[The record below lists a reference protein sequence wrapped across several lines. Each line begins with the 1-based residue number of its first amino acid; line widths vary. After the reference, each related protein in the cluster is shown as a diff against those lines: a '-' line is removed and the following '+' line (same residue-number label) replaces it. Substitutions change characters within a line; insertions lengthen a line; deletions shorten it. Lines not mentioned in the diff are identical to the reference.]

1 MVCLHRLIYR
11 LPPINTTFLLVRHGE
26 TEWNAKRRLQGQLD
40 SPLTPVGI
48 EQMEWLASQL
58 AETPDT
64 KAIDHIISSPL
75 ARTQSSAV
83 ILQKKLQRPLS
94 IKHALKE
101 RSFGIWEGKLF
112 DAIKHEPTF
121 KKVFFEIT
129 ETSIEQGESAIEARQ
144 RMQQSLAQL
153 AVKYR
158 GQRLLVV
165 THGEILRCFLSG
177 IDNSMDG
184 SAYQLFKNGKVFQV
198 VYNLS
203 QQSFK
208 LLTY

>member
-1 MVCLHRLIYR
+1 MQRLNCR
-11 LPPINTTFLLVRHGE
+11 LSAINTTFLLVRHGE
-26 TEWNAKRRLQGQLD
+26 TEWNAERRLQGQLD
-40 SPLTPVGI
+40 SPLTLAGI
-48 EQMEWLASQL
+48 EQMECLASSL
-58 AETPDT
+58 ATTPDI

-101 RSFGIWEGKLF
+101 RSFGVWEGKLF

-129 ETSIEQGESAIEARQ
+129 ETPIEQGESAIEARQ

-153 AVKYR
+153 AIKYR

-177 IDNSMDG
+177 IDNNMDG
-184 SAYQLFKNGKVFQV
+184 SAYQLFKNGKAFQV

-203 QQSFK
+203 KQSFK
-208 LLTY
+208 LLTS